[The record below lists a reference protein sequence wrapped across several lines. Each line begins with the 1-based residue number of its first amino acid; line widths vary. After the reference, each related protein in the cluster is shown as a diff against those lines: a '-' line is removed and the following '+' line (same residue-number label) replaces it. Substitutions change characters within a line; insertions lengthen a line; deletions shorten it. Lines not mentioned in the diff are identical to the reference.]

1 MDNSILSGKGEK
13 PGKKT
18 KVVQL
23 TAKSKGRKPKAAPA
37 KGKLKAAKG

>member
-1 MDNSILSGKGEK
+1 MDNSILSGKGGK

-23 TAKSKGRKPKAAPA
+23 APKYKSGKPKAAP
-37 KGKLKAAKG
+37 KKK

>member
-1 MDNSILSGKGEK
+1 MDNSILSGKGK

-23 TAKSKGRKPKAAPA
+23 NK
-37 KGKLKAAKG
+37 KAAKKAPKKAK